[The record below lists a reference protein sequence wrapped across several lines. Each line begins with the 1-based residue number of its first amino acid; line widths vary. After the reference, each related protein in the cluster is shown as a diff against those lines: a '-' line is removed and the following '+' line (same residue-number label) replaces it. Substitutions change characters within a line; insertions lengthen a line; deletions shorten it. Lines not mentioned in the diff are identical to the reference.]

1 MNKKQAEAKANQL
14 FNKHG
19 NYKQFDIMDLGKIS
33 RAAENVLMNG
43 GDMDEAEAALI
54 EAIDIYEVK

>member
-1 MNKKQAEAKANQL
+1 MGTISSLILWIWVKL
-14 FNKHG
+14 
-19 NYKQFDIMDLGKIS
+19 S